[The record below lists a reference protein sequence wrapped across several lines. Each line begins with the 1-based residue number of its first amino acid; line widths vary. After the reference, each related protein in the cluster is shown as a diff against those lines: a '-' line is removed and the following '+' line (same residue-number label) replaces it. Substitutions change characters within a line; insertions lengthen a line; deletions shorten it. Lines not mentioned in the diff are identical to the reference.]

1 MVLAWWRNRRRSRI
15 VAQPFPAEWDEI
27 LRKNVS
33 QVAQLG
39 SDEQRRLRQWIQIFV
54 AEKYWEGCRGQ
65 EISDEVRV
73 TIAAQAGRLVLG
85 MESEY
90 FERVKTILVYP
101 ADYFAQERRP
111 GPAGTV
117 IEGPEHRLGEA
128 WHQGPVI
135 LSWPSVLAAGRPRN
149 RGQNVVL
156 HEFAHVLD
164 MLDHGIDGVPP
175 LDSAEQYRTWDE
187 VMRAEYEKLAL
198 RAEQG
203 RPTLL
208 DHYGAVNEAEFFAVA
223 TECFFERPV
232 ELAERQPRLYDVLR
246 GFYHQD
252 PAARLAPEE

>member
-1 MVLAWWRNRRRSRI
+1 MILSWWRRRRRARVLAE
-15 VAQPFPAEWDEI
+15 PFPGEWEEI
-27 LRKNVS
+27 IRRNVS
-33 QVAQLG
+33 QFADLMEADQ
-39 SDEQRRLRQWIQIFV
+39 ERLRRWVQVFV

-65 EISDEVRV
+65 EMTDEVKV

-85 MESEY
+85 IENEY
-90 FERVKTILVYP
+90 FERVMTVLVYP
-101 ADYFAQERRP
+101 SDYYAQERRP

-117 IEGPEHRLGEA
+117 IEGPDHRLGEA

-135 LSWPSVLAAGRPRN
+135 LSWPSVLAGGRRRN

-164 MLDHGIDGVPP
+164 MMDHGIDGVPP
-175 LDSAEQYRTWDE
+175 LDSAEQYRTWEE
-187 VMRAEYEKLAL
+187 VMRAEYERLVR

-223 TECFFERPV
+223 TECFFEQPV
-232 ELAERQPRLYDVLR
+232 EMAERHPQLYEVLG
-246 GFYHQD
+246 GFYRQD
-252 PAARLAPEE
+252 PRGRLVAG

>member
-1 MVLAWWRNRRRSRI
+1 MILSWWKRRRRARI
-15 VAQPFPAEWDEI
+15 VAEPFPAEWDEI
-27 LRKNVS
+27 IRRNVS
-33 QVAQLG
+33 QVAQLRE
-39 SDEQRRLRQWIQIFV
+39 DEQERLRKWVQVFV
-54 AEKYWEGCRGQ
+54 AEKYWEGCLGL
-65 EISDEVRV
+65 EMTDEVKV

-85 MESEY
+85 MDGEH
-90 FERVKTILVYP
+90 FDRVLTVLVYP
-101 ADYFAQERRP
+101 SDYYAQERRP

-135 LSWPSVLAAGRPRN
+135 LSWPSVLAAGRRRN

-187 VMRAEYEKLAL
+187 VMRAEYEKLAR

-203 RPTLL
+203 RATLL

-223 TECFFERPV
+223 TECFFEQPV
-232 ELAERQPRLYDVLR
+232 EMAERHPRLYEVLR

-252 PAARLAPEE
+252 PAARLVTE